1 MTIALALFNK
11 LIADWN
17 PHPSRN
23 STVMTHLN
31 LSVIYVTGVVFG
43 QCKSVST
50 SYGTSYDSEAFV
62 RRQRPFEETEHSDG
76 NWSVVFDG
84 TGFSQRVHGQF
95 NLLPDGPYHD
105 AHRQQF

>member
-1 MTIALALFNK
+1 
-11 LIADWN
+11 
-17 PHPSRN
+17 
-23 STVMTHLN
+23 MTHLN